1 MSLIK
6 LVVIS
11 FKSLFV
17 KFHVKRMNIHKIS
30 PNFDEAI
37 LLFYIESD
45 NNLNDKY
52 FLLS

>member
-1 MSLIK
+1 M
-6 LVVIS
+6 S
-11 FKSLFV
+11 FKSLPI

-52 FLLS
+52 FFIKLTAQVN